1 MRAKKK
7 FITTIIVPVYK
18 AAETIERCARSL
30 FEQTMTDGVEFL
42 FVDDGSPDNSVSVL
56 ESVIMEYPNLVG
68 SIRILHNEKNMGVS
82 ETRKRGIRESRGE
95 YIAWV
100 DSDDWVEPDMLES
113 FWKASHNGEID
124 VVVQNVIIDHYQ
136 KGKLKSSNEW
146 KLYSSETPK
155 KALMNYH
162 ADKYVP
168 WGLPFQMSRRNLI
181 QEASQRVYNVNITE
195 DAIMLIYIFAN
206 AKSCVWLEKPY
217 YHYISKEGSSSLTS
231 REYRTKEE
239 WNLQMKNVNAVTE
252 YLLLKDKES
261 YAITAN
267 YIKWFWK
274 NKFLPAFD
282 NSWQFWKTYKECYR
296 NAVLFD
302 RTGIDTFAHKAKV
315 WLKYNLYPIYW
326 FKEGRYMFS
335 KK

>member
-1 MRAKKK
+1 MKSYR
-7 FITTIIVPVYK
+7 ITVIIPIYK
-18 AAETIERCARSL
+18 AENTIENCVRSL

-42 FVDDGSPDNSVSVL
+42 FVNDGSPDNSVSVL
-56 ESVIMEYPNLVG
+56 EKVFVQYPDLREN
-68 SIRILHNEKNMGVS
+68 IRMLYNEKNLGVS
-82 ETRKRGIRESRGE
+82 ETRKKGIREARGE

-100 DSDDWVEPDMLES
+100 DSDDWVEHGMLEA
-113 FWKASHNGEID
+113 FWQASRNGEID
-124 VVVQNVIIDHYQ
+124 IVVQNVIIDRYQ
-136 KGKLKSSNEW
+136 EEKLKNSHEW
-146 KLYSSETPK
+146 KLYSAETPK

-162 ADKYVP
+162 TDKYVP
-168 WGLPFQMSRRNLI
+168 WGLPFQMSRRSLI
-181 QEASQRVYNVNITE
+181 QEASKRVYNVNITE
-195 DAIMLIYIFAN
+195 DAMMLIYLFAN

-282 NSWQFWKTYKECYR
+282 NSWQFWKTYKECYKD
-296 NAVLFD
+296 AVQFD